1 VGVGALDFSAKNVIL
16 QRANVYLFI
25 GGIMAKKAS
34 KKREW
39 TKADVRELKVIAR
52 HKTAAPKPGV
62 AFKLTLAKPK
72 KKPTSVSLSDIRRAV
87 RAVDGTI

>member
-1 VGVGALDFSAKNVIL
+1 
-16 QRANVYLFI
+16 
-25 GGIMAKKAS
+25 MAKKAS

-39 TKADVRELKVIAR
+39 TKADVRELKAMAR
-52 HKTAAPKPGV
+52 HKSAVPKTGV

-72 KKPTSVSLSDIRRAV
+72 KGPTSVSLSDIRRAV